1 MYQFF
6 KSLQQKKKEYKN
18 EVVHCYH
25 FITYRLHCLLH
36 DELLSR
42 LSKIRGNV
50 PMLVALSD
58 FNEDLTEYWL
68 L

>member
-1 MYQFF
+1 MYHFF
-6 KSLQQKKKEYKN
+6 KSLQQKKEYKN

-25 FITYRLHCLLH
+25 FITSRLHCLLH

-42 LSKIRGNV
+42 LSKIGGNA